1 MAREEKRVIEK
12 LREKYGLDATQ
23 SGNQPKLF
31 CQAAADGYEDGVN
44 FLVKK
49 LSDSELEKT
58 DEGHYTALARA
69 VKGNYHRI
77 TKTLL
82 DHGAEVEG
90 CVRTSQGNR
99 QNALQIALR
108 EGHGKVF
115 RQLLDHC
122 ATKSDHSMALI
133 GEACVSALAS
143 NNTNAIQLLFGHDV
157 KNTIPQSSLRIACRE
172 GLKGTARLLVENEV
186 SVSGDDNEL
195 AEAAVDMGDLGVL
208 KYLKEKGLKVDRVQL
223 VQAVRKGDEKRVSE
237 LLKKETDPNDK
248 NQPLLHVAARH
259 DKPKLIPILIKAGAE
274 PEMLDVH
281 GQTAINT
288 AISRGHADFAKE
300 LINETN
306 AGCIVKNNKDEFAL
320 HEAARRGVADIVDLL
335 LEKDSE
341 ARTKSLKH
349 LVLPNKDGMKPLL
362 LAAEH
367 GHPKAVEKL
376 LAAKTSSLYDMWSR
390 HPTESSP
397 LLLAAENGHEE
408 VVRVLCEHSVPMKN
422 FSDSNGT
429 TPLMAASKNRKGYNC
444 VKLLLDEEGIDV
456 NATDS
461 QGNTALFYAI
471 KKSRGSIT
479 ELLLERGCRTTMRD
493 DGPVV
498 LVQAAEQGHKDI
510 VNFLL
515 DKGDSTETAASNGRT
530 ALSAA
535 ASSGH
540 KDIVEMLVVYRA
552 DVRSRDQ
559 EGNTPLMLAVQRE
572 YEGVAKLLL
581 KHGADIDD
589 IKKDNSIL
597 SKKLRDRH
605 K

>member
-1 MAREEKRVIEK
+1 
-12 LREKYGLDATQ
+12 
-23 SGNQPKLF
+23 
-31 CQAAADGYEDGVN
+31 
-44 FLVKK
+44 
-49 LSDSELEKT
+49 
-58 DEGHYTALARA
+58 
-69 VKGNYHRI
+69 
-77 TKTLL
+77 
-82 DHGAEVEG
+82 
-90 CVRTSQGNR
+90 
-99 QNALQIALR
+99 
-108 EGHGKVF
+108 
-115 RQLLDHC
+115 
-122 ATKSDHSMALI
+122 MALI